1 MKKYIIVGGVAGG
14 ATAAARLRRLD
25 EQAEIILVER
35 GGEISFANCGLP
47 YYVGGVIKER
57 DELLLM
63 LPQRFRNIFNVDVRT
78 HSEVV
83 KVDTAN
89 KKVSIRNSKGEYEES
104 YDALVLSPGAKAL
117 RPPIPGI
124 DNKHILTLR
133 NVPDA
138 DALRDLS
145 LHYPEGKAVVIG
157 GGFVGIE
164 VAEVEPAAAVLID
177 EGEGRA
183 GHLVRAAQ
191 SAGKSPGEGRL
202 AHPQPAAV
210 GDDLPRLQQPGNR
223 LARRFS
229 LSRAD

>member
-1 MKKYIIVGGVAGG
+1 M
-14 ATAAARLRRLD
+14 
-25 EQAEIILVER
+25 
-35 GGEISFANCGLP
+35 
-47 YYVGGVIKER
+47 
-57 DELLLM
+57 ELL
-63 LPQRFRNIFNVDVRT
+63 P
-78 HSEVV
+78 
-83 KVDTAN
+83 VDTAN

-164 VAEVEPAAAVLID
+164 VAEKVAQGAVVID
-177 EGEGRA
+177 IRSKALHEA
-183 GHLVRAAQ
+183 GHISGAINIPTEKLR
-191 SAGKSPGEGRL
+191 SNI
-202 AHPQPAAV
+202 
-210 GDDLPRLQQPGNR
+210 QQLDKDKTYIIACVTGLNGYFMER
-223 LARRFS
+223 ILRQKGYNARN
-229 LSRAD
+229 LIGGHTYYKTVK

>member
-1 MKKYIIVGGVAGG
+1 M
-14 ATAAARLRRLD
+14 
-25 EQAEIILVER
+25 
-35 GGEISFANCGLP
+35 
-47 YYVGGVIKER
+47 
-57 DELLLM
+57 ELL
-63 LPQRFRNIFNVDVRT
+63 P
-78 HSEVV
+78 
-83 KVDTAN
+83 VDTAN

-164 VAEVEPAAAVLID
+164 VAEKVAQGLLLLIFAVRLCMMEKALGLGTLFPCTID
-177 EGEGRA
+177 T
-183 GHLVRAAQ
+183 
-191 SAGKSPGEGRL
+191 
-202 AHPQPAAV
+202 
-210 GDDLPRLQQPGNR
+210 DNI
-223 LARRFS
+223 
-229 LSRAD
+229 